1 MQRSVANMVTNGI
14 IAVNKPSGR
23 TSAQLLRDLKVI
35 FNNSNFFADHLRD
48 QKNHKEYL
56 DKKASFTRQHRRGK
70 NKPEQVKMGHG
81 GTLDPMATGV
91 LIVGVGQGTKR
102 LNSFLD
108 CSKEY
113 EAVAIFGASTDSYDK
128 EGKITERKPYGHITR
143 EAIEGVLD
151 KFRGDIFQRPPI
163 FSALNLNG
171 KRLYEY
177 AREGLPLPV
186 EIKKRPCTVS
196 SLEIIDYEEGNSGH
210 SWEYPTEEATE
221 LEKAASEAYQNMG
234 LEGKEGEDIKAG
246 LSLSGVSEEGIAAGV
261 AAGEKRKSEA
271 EDRKR
276 VSKKKKYYERKG
288 ARIGPADAEG
298 KEDGADEAESKS
310 EEQDKPQAAQE
321 EEPTPPPPQPIYHED
336 GKPPVVHFRMA
347 VSRGTYIRSLV
358 HDIGHALG
366 SAATLV
372 ALKRTRQG
380 DYEIGK
386 NVIEWEDFAAGS
398 NAWEDKVAKE
408 LESQDF

>member
-1 MQRSVANMVTNGI
+1 MDR
-14 IAVNKPSGR
+14 
-23 TSAQLLRDLKVI
+23 
-35 FNNSNFFADHLRD
+35 
-48 QKNHKEYL
+48 
-56 DKKASFTRQHRRGK
+56 KASFTRQNRRGK
-70 NKPEQVKMGHG
+70 NKPEQVKLGHG

-143 EAIEGVLD
+143 EAVEGVLD

-163 FSALNLNG
+163 YSALNLNG

-210 SWEYPTEEATE
+210 QWEYPTEEATE
-221 LEKAASEAYQNMG
+221 LEKVASEAYQNMG
-234 LEGKEGEDIKAG
+234 LEGEGDEIKAG
-246 LSLSGVSEEGIAAGV
+246 ISLSAVSKEGLAAGV
-261 AAGEKRKSEA
+261 AAGEKRKSDA
-271 EDRKR
+271 EEKKASKR
-276 VSKKKKYYERKG
+276 KKYYERKG
-288 ARIGPADAEG
+288 PKPAAAAAEG
-298 KEDGADEAESKS
+298 KEDGANEAEGKG
-310 EEQDKPQAAQE
+310 EEQDEGNSAEAQAE
-321 EEPTPPPPQPIYHED
+321 EATEATPPPPEPIYHEE
-336 GKPPVVHFRMA
+336 GKPPVVHLRMS
-347 VSRGTYIRSLV
+347 VSRGTYVRSLV

-386 NVIEWEDFAAGS
+386 NVIEWEDFAEGN
-398 NAWEDKVAKE
+398 NAWEEKVAKE
-408 LESQDF
+408 LESQEF